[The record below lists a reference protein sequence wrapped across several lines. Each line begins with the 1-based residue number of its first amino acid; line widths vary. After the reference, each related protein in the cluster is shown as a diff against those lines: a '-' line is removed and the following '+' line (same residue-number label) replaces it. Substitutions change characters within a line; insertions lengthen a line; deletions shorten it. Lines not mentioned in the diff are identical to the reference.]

1 MRPSEE
7 AARYLGQREIK
18 GNQGFV
24 DPKFQAEM
32 SEEGFVKGYAWC
44 MLFARVVFV
53 NCYPEK
59 TEELRK
65 LFVPGV
71 LNTFKNLERAAY
83 LIGNLPQIDSLVCWR
98 QMRLGKP
105 TGFGHAGIVSEL
117 LPNYSFKSVEGN
129 TVTGVPGEREGV
141 MVAENTHKL
150 NMHVTN
156 GLEILGFIQIARP
169 ITLNLNV

>member
-44 MLFARVVFV
+44 ALFARVVFV

-59 TEELRK
+59 AVELRK

-71 LNTFKNLERAAY
+71 LNTFRNFENAGY
-83 LIGNLPQIDSLVCWR
+83 PIGNLPQIDSLVCWA
-98 QMRLGKP
+98 QVKNGKR
-105 TGFGHAGIVSEL
+105 TGFGHCGIPSML
-117 LPNYSFKSVEGN
+117 LPNYQFKSIEGN

-141 MVAENTHKL
+141 IVAENPHKL

-156 GLEILGFIQIARP
+156 GLEIMGFVQIPKP